1 MLLGRDHEQLALV
14 RLLKDAR
21 AGDSGVLA
29 LVGEAGIGKSALLAY
44 AEEQA
49 GGMKV
54 LRARGVQSEAHI
66 PFAGLFELLRP
77 ALPWLDQ
84 IPGPQAAA
92 LESALA
98 LRPAS
103 ARDRFAVGAATLS
116 LLAAYADEAPVA
128 VLVDDAHWLD
138 GSSADALLFAFR
150 RLIADPVAVILTV
163 REGEPSLLDGAD
175 LAALRLR
182 GLDRASAA
190 ELLRRQGDE
199 PLGQNLAD
207 RLHHETGGNPL
218 ALLELGEER
227 GLLANLPPGAPL
239 ATGTSIAS
247 VYLLRFRSLPQRT
260 RDALVLAAAIDTGE
274 VPVLARAALMLGL
287 DLSDLVP
294 AEAAALITVH
304 DSRVE
309 FRHPLARSAI
319 YGDCPA
325 ERRRVVHRALADALP
340 DADADRRA
348 WHLALASFGPD
359 DAASSALEQAGQRA
373 HQRSAYEVS
382 SRAFERAA
390 WLAPEEV
397 RQGRLLQAAADAAW
411 LGGLADR
418 AGALLD
424 QASRHAP
431 APELAVS
438 IEQLRGHIATRRGP
452 VTEAQEILLAAAEHA
467 APIDP
472 ARGVV
477 MLAEAVNASFY
488 AGDAATMRLG
498 AERAAALAQHCSGGR
513 TAFFALIAQGMA
525 LIFSGEGERG
535 APAIRA
541 AVEVLEHSDELRDD
555 PRLLAWAAMGPI
567 WLREA
572 HTGRALADR
581 ALAVARRTSAVG
593 VLPFVL
599 THVALDQ
606 AATDRWAEAQAGF
619 SEAIGLARETGQ
631 RTELGASL
639 ARLAWLE
646 ARLGRSEQSRQHAT
660 EALSLSRELGLGVC
674 EMWAIAALGDLE
686 LSLGRPEAALAHFE
700 EQRAVL
706 RSRGILDVDL
716 SPAPELVEIYLRLG
730 RGQEAAQAAA
740 DFERDADAKAQP
752 WALARAARCR
762 GLLAAEAE
770 SDGHFE
776 AALALHAQT
785 PDAFEAGRTYLAYG
799 SHLRRGRQRLRA
811 REQLRAAVDV
821 FDRLGADPWSAMARA
836 ELAATGETA
845 RRRDVTTLHDLTP
858 QELQIA
864 LSLAAGRTT
873 RETAAAL
880 FLSPKTI
887 EYHLRNIYRKLA
899 IGSRSE
905 LKAAMARLPAGL
917 CGSSEGLPADRQEAL
932 DHQVHLIGNL
942 ELMEVTRP
950 HGLADRDRRV
960 GLQQEG
966 RAVGGHRGR
975 DHEDGHLATAQDGHR
990 VERRHRL
997 HHRYRDVIGRRTHAL
1012 HDLGPAL
1019 GIVGW
1024 QEHLLDEPP
1033 PCCRRIRA
1041 LECWQQLTGEALPH
1055 LLAQR
1060 RRINHD
1066 HRADQGWRLLGH
1078 GEPDHRAQAVADHH
1092 APSEAEI
1099 MPECRDIRGKSF
1111 DRVRRRRLALA
1122 MPRQVHADDAVRG

>member
-1 MLLGRDHEQLALV
+1 MLLGRAHEQWTLV
-14 RLLKDAR
+14 RRLEDAR
-21 AGDSGVLA
+21 AGRSGVLA
-29 LVGEAGIGKSALLAY
+29 IVGEAGIGKSALLAY

-49 GGMKV
+49 GGMNV

-77 ALPWLDQ
+77 TLPWMDQ

-103 ARDRFAVGAATLS
+103 AQGRFAVGAATLS

-150 RLIADPVAVILTV
+150 RLIADPVAVVLTV
-163 REGEPSLLDGAD
+163 RAGEPSLLDGAD
-175 LAALRLR
+175 LATLRLQ

-190 ELLRRQGDE
+190 ELLRHQRDE
-199 PLGQNLAD
+199 PISQGLAD
-207 RLHHETGGNPL
+207 RLHHDTGGNPL

-227 GLLANLPPGAPL
+227 QRLADLPPGAPL
-239 ATGTSIAS
+239 AAGTSIAS

-260 RDALVLAAAIDTGE
+260 RDALVLAAAIDSGE
-274 VPVLARAALMLGL
+274 VPVLARAAPMLGL
-287 DLSDLVP
+287 DLSDLIP

-319 YGDCPA
+319 YGDSPA
-325 ERRRVVHRALADALP
+325 ERRRAVHRALAGALP
-340 DADADRRA
+340 DTDADRRA

-373 HQRSAYEVS
+373 YQRSAYEVS

-390 WLAPEEV
+390 RLAPDEV
-397 RQGRLLQAAADAAW
+397 RQDRLLYAAADAAW

-418 AGALLD
+418 ATALLD
-424 QASRHAP
+424 EASLHDP

-452 VTEAQEILLAAAEHA
+452 VSEAQQILLTAAERA

-472 ARGVV
+472 ERGVV

-488 AGDAATMRLG
+488 AGDAVTMRLA
-498 AERAAALAQHCSGGR
+498 AERAASLAPHGSEGR

-525 LIFSGEGERG
+525 LVFSGEGERG
-535 APAIRA
+535 ARAIRA

-555 PRLLAWAAMGPI
+555 PRLLAWAAMGPL
-567 WLREA
+567 WLREVNI
-572 HTGRALADR
+572 GQALADR
-581 ALAVARRTSAVG
+581 ALAVARRKSAVG

-599 THVALDQ
+599 THVALEQ

-619 SEAIGLARETGQ
+619 YEAIALARETGQ
-631 RTELGASL
+631 RTELCASL

-646 ARLGRSEQSRQHAT
+646 ARQGRSEQSRLNAA
-660 EALSLSRELGLGVC
+660 EALSLSRDMGLGVC
-674 EMWAIAALGDLE
+674 EVWAIAALGDLE

-706 RSRGILDVDL
+706 ASRSIADVDL

-730 RGQEAAQAAA
+730 RNQEATGAAEE
-740 DFERDADAKAQP
+740 FERDASTKAQP

-762 GLLAAEAE
+762 GLLTAQDK
-770 SDGHFE
+770 SDRHFE
-776 AALALHAQT
+776 TALILHGQT
-785 PDAFEAGRTYLAYG
+785 PDAFETGRTHLAYG
-799 SHLRRGRQRLRA
+799 SHLRRARHRVRA
-811 REQLRAAVDV
+811 REQLRAAADI
-821 FDRLGADPWSAMARA
+821 FDRLGAEPWSETARA

-845 RRRDVTTLHDLTP
+845 RRRDLTTLNDLTA

-887 EYHLRNIYRKLA
+887 EYHLRNVYRKLA

-905 LKAAMARLPAGL
+905 LTAAMTRLG
-917 CGSSEGLPADRQEAL
+917 
-932 DHQVHLIGNL
+932 
-942 ELMEVTRP
+942 
-950 HGLADRDRRV
+950 
-960 GLQQEG
+960 
-966 RAVGGHRGR
+966 
-975 DHEDGHLATAQDGHR
+975 
-990 VERRHRL
+990 
-997 HHRYRDVIGRRTHAL
+997 
-1012 HDLGPAL
+1012 
-1019 GIVGW
+1019 
-1024 QEHLLDEPP
+1024 
-1033 PCCRRIRA
+1033 
-1041 LECWQQLTGEALPH
+1041 
-1055 LLAQR
+1055 
-1060 RRINHD
+1060 
-1066 HRADQGWRLLGH
+1066 
-1078 GEPDHRAQAVADHH
+1078 
-1092 APSEAEI
+1092 
-1099 MPECRDIRGKSF
+1099 
-1111 DRVRRRRLALA
+1111 
-1122 MPRQVHADDAVRG
+1122 

>member
-1 MLLGRDHEQLALV
+1 MLLGRAHEQRTLV
-14 RLLKDAR
+14 RRLEDAR
-21 AGDSGVLA
+21 AGRSGVLA
-29 LVGEAGIGKSALLAY
+29 IVGEAGIGKSALLTY

-49 GGMKV
+49 GGMNV

-77 ALPWLDQ
+77 ALPWMEQ

-103 ARDRFAVGAATLS
+103 AQGRFAVGAATLS
-116 LLAAYADEAPVA
+116 LLAAYADEAPLA

-150 RLIADPVAVILTV
+150 RLLADPVAVVLTV
-163 REGEPSLLDGAD
+163 RAGEPSLLDGAD
-175 LAALRLR
+175 LSTLRLQ

-190 ELLRRQGDE
+190 ELLRHQRDE
-199 PLGQNLAD
+199 PISQNLAD
-207 RLHHETGGNPL
+207 RLHHDTGGNPL

-227 GLLANLPPGAPL
+227 QRLADLPPGAPL
-239 ATGTSIAS
+239 AAGTSIAG

-260 RDALVLAAAIDTGE
+260 RDALLLAAAIDSGE
-274 VPVLARAALMLGL
+274 VPVLARAAPMLGL
-287 DLSDLVP
+287 DLSDLIP

-319 YGDCPA
+319 YGDSPA
-325 ERRRVVHRALADALP
+325 ERRRAVHRALAGALP
-340 DADADRRA
+340 DTDADRRA

-373 HQRSAYEVS
+373 YQRSAYEVS

-390 WLAPEEV
+390 RLAPEEV
-397 RQGRLLQAAADAAW
+397 RQDRLLYAAADAAW
-411 LGGLADR
+411 LGGLTDR
-418 AGALLD
+418 ATALLD
-424 QASRHAP
+424 EAGLHAP

-452 VTEAQEILLAAAEHA
+452 VSEAQQILLTAAQRA

-472 ARGVV
+472 ERGVV

-488 AGDAATMRLG
+488 AGDAVTMRLA
-498 AERAAALAQHCSGGR
+498 AERAASLVPSGSEGR

-525 LIFSGEGERG
+525 LIISGEGERG
-535 APAIRA
+535 ARAIRA

-555 PRLLAWAAMGPI
+555 PRLLAWAAMGPL

-572 HTGRALADR
+572 NIGQALADR
-581 ALAVARRTSAVG
+581 ALAVARRKSAVG

-599 THVALDQ
+599 THVALEQ

-619 SEAIGLARETGQ
+619 YEAIALARETGQ
-631 RTELGASL
+631 RTELCASL

-646 ARLGRSEQSRQHAT
+646 ARQGRSEQSRLNAA
-660 EALSLSRELGLGVC
+660 EALSLSREMGLGVC
-674 EMWAIAALGDLE
+674 EVWAIAALGDLE

-706 RSRGILDVDL
+706 ASRGIADVDL

-730 RGQEAAQAAA
+730 RNQEATDAAEE
-740 DFERDADAKAQP
+740 FERDASTKAQP
-752 WALARAARCR
+752 WALARAARSR
-762 GLLAAEAE
+762 GLLTTQDK
-770 SDGHFE
+770 SDRHFE
-776 AALALHAQT
+776 AALILHGQT
-785 PDAFEAGRTYLAYG
+785 PDAFETGRTHLAYG
-799 SHLRRGRQRLRA
+799 SHLRRARQRVRA
-811 REQLRAAVDV
+811 REQLRAAADI
-821 FDRLGADPWSAMARA
+821 FDRLGADPWSETARA

-845 RRRDVTTLHDLTP
+845 RRRDLTTLNDLTA

-873 RETAAAL
+873 KETAAAL

-887 EYHLRNIYRKLA
+887 EYHLRNVYRKLA

-905 LKAAMARLPAGL
+905 LTAAMTRLG
-917 CGSSEGLPADRQEAL
+917 
-932 DHQVHLIGNL
+932 
-942 ELMEVTRP
+942 
-950 HGLADRDRRV
+950 
-960 GLQQEG
+960 
-966 RAVGGHRGR
+966 
-975 DHEDGHLATAQDGHR
+975 
-990 VERRHRL
+990 
-997 HHRYRDVIGRRTHAL
+997 
-1012 HDLGPAL
+1012 
-1019 GIVGW
+1019 
-1024 QEHLLDEPP
+1024 
-1033 PCCRRIRA
+1033 
-1041 LECWQQLTGEALPH
+1041 
-1055 LLAQR
+1055 
-1060 RRINHD
+1060 
-1066 HRADQGWRLLGH
+1066 
-1078 GEPDHRAQAVADHH
+1078 
-1092 APSEAEI
+1092 
-1099 MPECRDIRGKSF
+1099 
-1111 DRVRRRRLALA
+1111 
-1122 MPRQVHADDAVRG
+1122 